1 MEAGEHDNKYGGT
14 EDQRTDQTSDNE
26 GGKFL
31 QHPRNG
37 NI

>member
-1 MEAGEHDNKYGGT
+1 MEAGEYDNKYGGS
-14 EDQRTDQTSDNE
+14 EDQWTDKTSDNE
-26 GGKFL
+26 SGKLL